1 MNKLNNPYPKA
12 SSSFSSS
19 HKKWKNNKL
28 NFYAFRVNDDEFKWS
43 LHIFKVSQGKWKP
56 FARDIHLPRFIISW
70 NLGKTVSKTNE
81 TSLGMTFHWL
91 WDNFAWRFFVLD
103 TETPWHIKLFPGIL
117 EQNILKTHMTL
128 KTSKHW
134 SFTQTYLW
142 RHRKHHFMFKLKT
155 ASTLLWLRWCI
166 ILCTY

>member
-1 MNKLNNPYPKA
+1 MISTYFQSLIGKMKA
-12 SSSFSSS
+12 VFKRYTSSKVHYCFE
-19 HKKWKNNKL
+19 
-28 NFYAFRVNDDEFKWS
+28 FR
-43 LHIFKVSQGKWKP
+43 
-56 FARDIHLPRFIISW
+56 
-70 NLGKTVSKTNE
+70 KTVSKTNE

-91 WDNFAWRFFVLD
+91 WDNFAWRFFILD

-142 RHRKHHFMFKLKT
+142 LNRKHHFMLKSKT

-166 ILCTY
+166 ILCTYQFSTAKFV